1 MRFSYSIVA
10 LSLFAAIIVAMPA
23 PARAAG
29 LTDSQIEAVISLV
42 ASFNAD
48 SSIVK
53 SVESSL
59 RGTGSA
65 DTREQKMRLEAKAGT
80 STVSS
85 TTTDRLKLR
94 SFLSIGSSGED
105 VKVLQK
111 LLAGDLSLYPEGLV
125 TGFFGPLTELAV
137 KRLQAKLKIDQVGAV
152 GPQTLA
158 KLNELLAGITQDDL
172 SNSRVKIEIKLKDGR
187 EEIKFEI
194 KCDSSGSG
202 NPCKDAKDGNDEDVD
217 GDKKSDSGDHDDI
230 EDEDEDER
238 HDEDHDEDE
247 DDGDHRGGDHDEDED
262 D

>member
-1 MRFSYSIVA
+1 MRSLPSIA
-10 LSLFAAIIVAMPA
+10 ILSLFAAIIVAMPA
-23 PARAAG
+23 PVRAAG
-29 LTDSQIEAVISLV
+29 LTDSQIDAVISLV

-65 DTREQKMRLEAKAGT
+65 DVQEQKIRFEAKTGT
-80 STVSS
+80 STASA

-94 SFLSIGSSGED
+94 SFLSIGSSGEE

-158 KLNELLAGITQDDL
+158 KLNELLAGIAQEDL
-172 SNSRVKIEIKLKDGR
+172 TNSRIKIEIKLKDGR
-187 EEIKFEI
+187 EEIKFEV
-194 KCDSSGSG
+194 KCDPSGSG
-202 NPCKDAKDGNDEDVD
+202 NSCKDAKDGDDENAD
-217 GDKKSDSGDHDDI
+217 GDKRSDSEDHDDI
-230 EDEDEDER
+230 EDEDEDGR
-238 HDEDHDEDE
+238 HDEGHNDEDDGGHRGGGHDEDE
-247 DDGDHRGGDHDEDED
+247 DD
-262 D
+262 

>member
-1 MRFSYSIVA
+1 MRFSPSIGI
-10 LSLFAAIIVAMPA
+10 LSLLAALIMAMPA

-59 RGTGSA
+59 RGISSA
-65 DTREQKMRLEAKAGT
+65 DAQKQKIRLEAKTGT

-158 KLNELLAGITQDDL
+158 KLNELLAGITQEDL
-172 SNSRVKIEIKLKDGR
+172 TNSRVKIEIKLKDGR
-187 EEIKFEI
+187 EEIKFQV

-202 NPCKDAKDGNDEDVD
+202 NPCKDAKDSDDGDVD
-217 GDKKSDSGDHDDI
+217 GDKGSDSEDHDDI
-230 EDEDEDER
+230 EDEDEDE
-238 HDEDHDEDE
+238 
-247 DDGDHRGGDHDEDED
+247 DDGGHRGGDHDEDED